1 MRDLRGMSGP
11 FGAGRGR
18 NGCASGVGRREG
30 AKWLPEGCLPL
41 QAGVTRGRSPA
52 KVSAWVDFTL
62 HQCKIYPAFGP
73 RKGPCQPRGPVV
85 ILGAMKGPRKPL
97 AKIEGRKRMQQSGL
111 TVAWHGT
118 RSRKDWAAY
127 VENGSEQGRLVL
139 AEQVSERAVKSLLA
153 KIQSLS
159 RDALEAMGRPVEA
172 VAAQGGGPPPRRPRG
187 GGEARSSSDIIVQGL
202 PGRQRAPSGAME
214 AAPPAI
220 ASPRRRRLPAKI
232 ERSPSAETRRPARV
246 SARDLAGTVR
256 QLRSRLEGLEEEH
269 EELLCDRALLRR
281 DAGGHEG

>member
-1 MRDLRGMSGP
+1 
-11 FGAGRGR
+11 
-18 NGCASGVGRREG
+18 
-30 AKWLPEGCLPL
+30 
-41 QAGVTRGRSPA
+41 
-52 KVSAWVDFTL
+52 
-62 HQCKIYPAFGP
+62 
-73 RKGPCQPRGPVV
+73 
-85 ILGAMKGPRKPL
+85 MKGPRKPL

-187 GGEARSSSDIIVQGL
+187 GGEARSSSDIIVQAL
-202 PGRQRAPSGAME
+202 PGRQLALSGDTE
-214 AAPPAI
+214 AEAPAI
-220 ASPRRRRLPAKI
+220 ASPRRRRLPAKV

-256 QLRSRLEGLEEEH
+256 QLRSRLEGLEEEQDQLRA
-269 EELLCDRALLRR
+269 ELALLRG
-281 DAGGHEG
+281 DAEAYEGTPSIFVTGWFRATLVFIVLAIVVVITVPWLMDFLDGGAREPRPPVRNEAPPASPNPIPSGR